1 MHRLSVLFAAVLV
14 CLGTLAMADQILGI
28 AWPWGAYRID
38 LSTATVQPI
47 GSGSHT
53 GLNSMARDLEGR
65 FLSVGTGGILV
76 SINPATGATT
86 EIATLTAGG
95 AAPVVPSLAVS
106 PLGTLY
112 AINREFP
119 DTLYTVNMSSG
130 NMTKVGSV
138 GAGFTIQ
145 GLAFSPQGILYGW
158 DIGQGLLTID
168 TTTGAATDVNP
179 SLGAPVGIQCL
190 TFSPTGVL
198 YGAQYA
204 LYTIDTATGM
214 PAATAVQ
221 GLLDIRGI
229 DFIVPRTFRLT
240 ISPVEG
246 GVRICLPT
254 ALTQTYQ
261 IEHRAGYGPGTDW
274 APLGDPFLG
283 TGGDVCLTYEITNDI
298 QLYRAFTT
306 GP

>member
-1 MHRLSVLFAAVLV
+1 
-14 CLGTLAMADQILGI
+14 MADQILGI
-28 AWPWGAYRID
+28 AWPSGAYRID
-38 LSTATVQPI
+38 LSMGTTLPL

-53 GLNSMARDLEGR
+53 GLNSMARDPEGR
-65 FLSVGTGGILV
+65 LLSVGTGGILV
-76 SINPATGATT
+76 SINPASGATT

-95 AAPVVPSLAVS
+95 AVPVVPSLAVS

-119 DTLYTVNMSSG
+119 DTLYTVDVNSG
-130 NMTKVGSV
+130 NMTRVGSV

-145 GLAFSPQGILYGW
+145 GLAFSPQGTLYGW
-158 DIGQGLLTID
+158 DIGQGLVTID

-179 SLGAPVGIQCL
+179 SVGAPVGLQCL
-190 TFSPTGVL
+190 AFSPAGVL

-204 LYTIDTATGM
+204 LYTIDTGTGT
-214 PAATAVQ
+214 PTATAVH
-221 GLLDIRGI
+221 GLFDIRGI

-240 ISPVEG
+240 ISSVEG

-261 IEHRAGYGPGTDW
+261 LQHRAGYGTGTEW

-283 TGGDVCLTYEITNDI
+283 TGGDVCLTYGITNDV